1 MPIFSKVARVTPLTG
16 FTLAICI
23 LSLVSCTKYNSRSPS
38 IIQPRTHVIKIEK
51 FRFIPEIL
59 EINEG
64 DLVRWENKDIVPHLI
79 AEKTLKKWRSKDLL
93 PNAIFTLKINQAT
106 SYICKLHPGMKAEI
120 IVP

>member
-1 MPIFSKVARVTPLTG
+1 M
-16 FTLAICI
+16 
-23 LSLVSCTKYNSRSPS
+23 
-38 IIQPRTHVIKIEK
+38 IKIEK

-106 SYICKLHPGMKAEI
+106 SYICKLHPGMKAQI